1 MSAASD
7 FGTEPPPA
15 IARPWTKTRMI
26 GYGLVGFWIAAGAGM
41 AWYLAS
47 SWNPDFFRKYGP
59 WYAQGLLTT
68 VILVVLSVVLGAIVS
83 VPIAYMRMSSSRVL
97 GAIAYAYVYFF
108 RGTPLLAQLFLVY
121 YGFGAF
127 RPQLEAMG
135 LWWFFREAWYCAL
148 LAFSLNTSAYQAE
161 ILRGAIESVPR
172 GQWEGAT
179 SLGLHKW
186 TTLRKV
192 VMPQAMIV
200 ALRPYGNEIILLI
213 KGSAV
218 VTLITVYDLMG
229 MTRRIYSSSFDF
241 QAYIWAGLIYMSM
254 VEALRIATEWI
265 ERRITIH
272 LNR

>member
-1 MSAASD
+1 MSITADIHAKR
-7 FGTEPPPA
+7 PPA
-15 IARPWTKTRMI
+15 PPRPWTRARII
-26 GYGLVGFWIAAGAGM
+26 GHCIVGLWIAAGIGL
-41 AWYLAS
+41 AWYLIS
-47 SWNPDFFRKYGP
+47 SWNPNFFRKYGS

-68 VILVVLSVVLGAIVS
+68 IILVSVSIVLGAIIS
-83 VPIAYMRMSSSRVL
+83 VPIAYMRMSSNKIL
-97 GAIAYAYVYFF
+97 GAISYVYVYFF
-108 RGTPLLAQLFLVY
+108 RGTPLLAQAFLVY

-186 TTLRKV
+186 LTLRKV
-192 VMPQAMIV
+192 ILPQALIV
-200 ALRPYGNEIILLI
+200 ALRPYGNEIILMI

-241 QAYIWAGLIYMSM
+241 QAYIWAGIIYMSL